1 MGYGSASGG
10 YRGRGPRHGRFEE
23 ARGGRVRSTSH
34 IKKLCGKSRRID
46 IVHVGGLFMLDN
58 VQQRS
63 IGMNIASIFILIF
76 ALTSCTPKINYTFDP
91 NQSFQNLKTYDWKPY
106 SNQYKMTNNLIEE
119 NIKSSVDGLLRARG
133 FEKTSENPNMLIV
146 LFYENSGFEQFKKYQ
161 YTLTTLNFDIL
172 DSQTQ
177 ALIWRGT
184 AFGRLDAGSASKAL
198 PKAIEKIFANFPPPA
213 K

>member
-1 MGYGSASGG
+1 
-10 YRGRGPRHGRFEE
+10 
-23 ARGGRVRSTSH
+23 
-34 IKKLCGKSRRID
+34 
-46 IVHVGGLFMLDN
+46 MLDN

-119 NIKSSVDGLLRARG
+119 NIKSSVDGLLRVSG

-177 ALIWRGT
+177 TLIWRGT
-184 AFGRLDAGSASKAL
+184 AFGNVDAGSASKAL
-198 PKAIEKIFANFPPPA
+198 PKAIEKIFANFPPPL